1 MHSLRLRGM
10 NRVHFNRRIL
20 ASTNAKF
27 FMSRPP
33 RARKSLFLLG
43 TICLL
48 SAHLGCSS
56 TQYADKADEVVEAP
70 DGSTPVDDLGA
81 DRWCSDFGQPGL
93 DTTVERAWA
102 GNMQLKAAWARLE
115 QAEALAEIAEA
126 PLWPTLAARAEAEYQ
141 DRQFG
146 GAGIST
152 SGGGPEPFWQISA
165 AAAYEVDIWGRHRH
179 RAKAADLEAEAAE
192 AQARALAITLTSEV
206 AEAWFDVIA
215 QRERLELLEA
225 QLKVS
230 EDILAIIKQRLRRG
244 LAGAL
249 DAAQQEANVE
259 SLRGQVSEARGLLET
274 SQNRLA
280 VLVGEP
286 PEGEDF
292 VDAATLPA
300 VEPIADAGVPANLL
314 ERRPDVR
321 ASYLLLEAADERT
334 AAAVA
339 DRLPRLQ
346 LTASIGFQAEQLA
359 KLFEQLFWSIG
370 AGISQ
375 SLFEGGRLR
384 AEVEFSEAVA
394 KEQLYL
400 YADTLLEAMREVRDA
415 LVLEA
420 NQRERIESLRREL
433 DIAESVVDLA
443 RKRYSTGAVEYLRVL
458 TGLQELQQV
467 QRALITAR
475 RQQLSNRISL
485 CRALGGSWVEDVEP
499 SIQPDD

>member
-1 MHSLRLRGM
+1 
-10 NRVHFNRRIL
+10 
-20 ASTNAKF
+20 
-27 FMSRPP
+27 MSRPP
-33 RARKSLFLLG
+33 RARKSIIGLLG
-43 TICLL
+43 IICLL
-48 SAHLGCSS
+48 AAYSGCSS
-56 TQYADKADEVVEAP
+56 TRYADKADEVVEAP
-70 DGSTPVDDLGA
+70 DGETTIDGLGA

-93 DTTVERAWA
+93 DAMVEQAWSD
-102 GNMQLKAAWARLE
+102 NMQIKAAWARLE
-115 QAEALAEIAEA
+115 QAEALAEIAESS
-126 PLWPTLAARAEAEYQ
+126 LWPTAAVGADAEYS

-146 GAGIST
+146 RSGIEEN
-152 SGGGPEPFWQISA
+152 GGGPEAFWQLSA

-192 AQARALAITLTSEV
+192 AQARATAITLTSQV
-206 AEAWFDVIA
+206 AEAWFDVIV
-215 QRERLELLEA
+215 QRERLELLQD

-259 SLRGQVSEARGLLET
+259 SLRGQVATARGLLET

-280 VLVGEP
+280 VLVGKP
-286 PEGEDF
+286 PEGKDYVEGD
-292 VDAATLPA
+292 TLPDVPA
-300 VEPIADAGVPANLL
+300 LPATGVPADLL

-339 DRLPRLQ
+339 DQLPRLQ

-359 KLFEQLFWSIG
+359 KIFEQLFWSIG

-375 SLFEGGRLR
+375 ALFEGGRLR

-400 YADTLLEAMREVRDA
+400 YADTLLEAMREARDA
-415 LVLEA
+415 MVLEA
-420 NQRERIESLRREL
+420 NGQDRIASLEREL
-433 DIAESVVDLA
+433 AIAEKLVDLA
-443 RKRYSTGAVEYLRVL
+443 RKRYATGAVEYLRVL

-467 QRALITAR
+467 QRSLLEAR
-475 RQQLSNRISL
+475 RQQLSYRIGL
-485 CRALGGSWVEDVEP
+485 CRALGGSWVENIEP
-499 SIQPDD
+499 SINTDD